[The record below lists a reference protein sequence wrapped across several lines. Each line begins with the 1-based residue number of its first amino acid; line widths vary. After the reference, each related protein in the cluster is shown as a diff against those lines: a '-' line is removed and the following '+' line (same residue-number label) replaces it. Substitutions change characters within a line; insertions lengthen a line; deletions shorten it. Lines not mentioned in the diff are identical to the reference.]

1 MTKLEVLRKTG
12 RYLRKSMSMSA
23 REIEVK
29 WVTKES
35 ESEAFSVSARKG
47 GARVLETKGWT
58 PGPIEMDDY
67 GDAMFEPLTAVA
79 VIVAVGWLIRR
90 IADVLADVASPEGQ
104 LIDVRGHPAIVRP
117 LPKAKPP
124 GKLVIVTDQGPQ
136 VFPPER
142 RDEGLALLKRL
153 LGAGNG
159 E

>member
-1 MTKLEVLRKTG
+1 MN
-12 RYLRKSMSMSA
+12 S
-23 REIEVK
+23 REIQVE
-29 WVTKES
+29 WVTTES
-35 ESEAFSVSARKG
+35 ESEALGASARKG
-47 GARVLETKGWT
+47 GAKVLEARNWT
-58 PGPIEMDDY
+58 PDAEAMDDY

-79 VIVAVGWLIRR
+79 LIVAAGWLIRR
-90 IADVLADVASPEGQ
+90 IADVLADVARPEGQ
-104 LIDVRGHPAIVRP
+104 LIDIRKVPAVVRP

-142 RDEGLALLKRL
+142 RDEGLALLKTL